1 MKCGLLGRKLGHSY
15 SPQIHNLLGDYSY
28 VLFEKEPEK
37 LKNFLK
43 NGEFSGLN
51 VTIPYKKEVI
61 PYLSELSPTAKKM
74 GCVNTVLRRSDGT
87 LYGHNT
93 DYFGFT
99 SLVRHAGLSV
109 AGKKVLVLG
118 SGGASNTAVAAL
130 KDLGASPVVI
140 SRSGG
145 NNYGNLHLHRD
156 AAAIVNATPVGM
168 YPNTGVSPID
178 LALFP
183 HLEGV
188 LDVIYNPARTQLL
201 LDAEK
206 LGIPRENGLW
216 MLVAQAK
223 EAAEVFTGGKISD
236 EVIEKIY
243 RELSHQM
250 KNIVLIGMPGCGKS
264 TIGTLLAE
272 KLGRTLA
279 DADEKI
285 ISLAGKSIPD
295 IFAQDGEPTFRDW
308 ETKALTELGKQSG
321 LVIATG
327 GGCVTQKRNYPLL
340 HQNGYL
346 VWLERDCSVLPTDGR
361 PLSQANDLGKMYA
374 ARKPLY
380 EAFAD
385 IRVENTGTP
394 EETVRKILDALEEL
408 P

>member
-28 VLFEKEPEK
+28 VLFEKEPEE
-37 LKNFLK
+37 LENFLK
-43 NGEFSGLN
+43 NGDFSGLN

-61 PYLSELSPTAKKM
+61 PYLSELSPTAQKM

-140 SRSGG
+140 SRSGE
-145 NNYGNLHLHRD
+145 NNYQNLHRHTD
-156 AAAIVNATPVGM
+156 AAAIVNTTPVGM

-178 LALFP
+178 LGLFP

-223 EAAEVFTGGKISD
+223 EAAEVFTGRKISD

-243 RELSHQM
+243 RRLSHQM

-285 ISLAGKSIPD
+285 IALAGKSIPE
-295 IFAQDGEPTFRDW
+295 IFAQEGESVFRNW
-308 ETKALTELGKQSG
+308 ETQALTELGKQSG

-346 VWLERDCSVLPTDGR
+346 VWLERDWSKLPTDGR

-385 IRVENTGTP
+385 IRVENAGTP
-394 EETVRKILDALEEL
+394 EETVQHILNALEEL

>member
-28 VLFEKEPEK
+28 VLFEKEPEE
-37 LKNFLK
+37 LENFLK
-43 NGEFSGLN
+43 NGDFSGLN

-61 PYLSELSPTAKKM
+61 PYLSELSPTAQKM

-140 SRSGG
+140 SRSGE

-250 KNIVLIGMPGCGKS
+250 KNIVLIGMPGCGKT

-285 ISLAGKSIPD
+285 IALAEKSIPD

-374 ARKPLY
+374 AGSPFTKPLP
-380 EAFAD
+380 
-385 IRVENTGTP
+385 TSG
-394 EETVRKILDALEEL
+394 
-408 P
+408 

>member
-28 VLFEKEPEK
+28 VLFEKEPEE
-37 LKNFLK
+37 LENFLK
-43 NGEFSGLN
+43 NGDFSGLN

-130 KDLGASPVVI
+130 KDLGAIPVVI
-140 SRSGG
+140 SRSGE
-145 NNYGNLHLHRD
+145 NNYQNLHRHTD
-156 AAAIVNATPVGM
+156 AAAIVNTTPVGM

-243 RELSHQM
+243 RRLSHQM

-308 ETKALTELGKQSG
+308 ETKALTDLGKQSG

-327 GGCVTQKRNYPLL
+327 GGCVTKKRNYPLL

-394 EETVRKILDALEEL
+394 AETVQKILDALEEL

>member
-28 VLFEKEPEK
+28 VLFEKEPEE
-37 LKNFLK
+37 LENFLK
-43 NGEFSGLN
+43 NGDFSGLN

-130 KDLGASPVVI
+130 KDLGANPAVI
-140 SRSGG
+140 SRSGE

-178 LALFP
+178 LELFP
-183 HLEGV
+183 HMEGV

-223 EAAEVFTGGKISD
+223 EAAEVFTGRKISD

-243 RELSHQM
+243 RRLSHQM

-285 ISLAGKSIPD
+285 IALAEKSIPD

-346 VWLERDCSVLPTDGR
+346 VWLERDWSKLPTDGR

-394 EETVRKILDALEEL
+394 AETVQHILNALEEL

>member
-28 VLFEKEPEK
+28 VLFEKEPEE
-37 LKNFLK
+37 LENFLK
-43 NGEFSGLN
+43 NGDFSGLN

-140 SRSGG
+140 SRSGE
-145 NNYGNLHLHRD
+145 NNYQNLHRHTD
-156 AAAIVNATPVGM
+156 AAAIVNTTPVGM

-178 LALFP
+178 LGLFP

-223 EAAEVFTGGKISD
+223 EAAEVFTGRNISD

-243 RELSHQM
+243 RQLSHQM
-250 KNIVLIGMPGCGKS
+250 KNIVLIGMPGCGKT

-272 KLGRTLA
+272 KLGRALA

-285 ISLAGKSIPD
+285 IALAGKSIPE
-295 IFAQDGEPTFRDW
+295 IFSQEGEPTFRDW
-308 ETKALTELGKQSG
+308 ETKALTELGKQSC

-346 VWLERDCSVLPTDGR
+346 VWLERDWSKLPTDGR
-361 PLSQANDLGKMYA
+361 PLSQTNDLGKMYA

-385 IRVENTGTP
+385 IRVENTDTP
-394 EETVRKILDALEEL
+394 AETVQKMLDALEEL

>member
-28 VLFEKEPEK
+28 VLFEKEPAE
-37 LKNFLK
+37 LENFLK
-43 NGEFSGLN
+43 NGDFSGLN

-140 SRSGG
+140 SRSGE

-156 AAAIVNATPVGM
+156 AAAIVNTTPVGM

-178 LALFP
+178 LGLFP

-243 RELSHQM
+243 RQLSHQM
-250 KNIVLIGMPGCGKS
+250 KNIVLIGMPGCGKT

-272 KLGRTLA
+272 KLERTLA

-285 ISLAGKSIPD
+285 IALAGKSIPE
-295 IFAQDGEPTFRDW
+295 IFSQDGEPTFRDW

-346 VWLERDCSVLPTDGR
+346 VWLERDWSKLPTDGR

-394 EETVRKILDALEEL
+394 AETVQHILNALEEL

>member
-1 MKCGLLGRKLGHSY
+1 MQCGLLGRKLGHSY

-28 VLFEKEPEK
+28 VLFEKEPEE
-37 LKNFLK
+37 LENFLK

-61 PYLSELSPTAKKM
+61 PYLSELSPTAQKM

-140 SRSGG
+140 SRSGE

-178 LALFP
+178 LELFP
-183 HLEGV
+183 HLQGV

-327 GGCVTQKRNYPLL
+327 GGCVTQKCNYPLL

-385 IRVENTGTP
+385 IRVENAGTP
-394 EETVRKILDALEEL
+394 AETVQKILDALEEL

>member
-28 VLFEKEPEK
+28 VLFEKEPEE
-37 LKNFLK
+37 LENFLK
-43 NGEFSGLN
+43 NGDFSGLN

-130 KDLGASPVVI
+130 KDLGANPVVI
-140 SRSGG
+140 SRSGE
-145 NNYGNLHLHRD
+145 NNYQNLHRHTD
-156 AAAIVNATPVGM
+156 AAAIVNTTPVGM

-178 LALFP
+178 LGLFP

-223 EAAEVFTGGKISD
+223 EAAEVFTGRKISD

-243 RELSHQM
+243 RRLSHQM

-374 ARKPLY
+374 VRKPLY

-394 EETVRKILDALEEL
+394 AETVQKILDALEEL

>member
-1 MKCGLLGRKLGHSY
+1 MQCGLLGRKLGHSY

-28 VLFEKEPEK
+28 VLFEKEPEE
-37 LKNFLK
+37 LENFLK
-43 NGEFSGLN
+43 NGDFSGLN

-74 GCVNTVLRRSDGT
+74 GCVNTILRRSDGT

-109 AGKKVLVLG
+109 AGKEVLVLG

-140 SRSGG
+140 SRSGE

-178 LALFP
+178 LGLFP

-243 RELSHQM
+243 RRLSHQM

-264 TIGTLLAE
+264 TIGILLAE
-272 KLGRTLA
+272 KLGRILA

-285 ISLAGKSIPD
+285 ISLAGKSIPG

-308 ETKALTELGKQSG
+308 ETQALTELGKQSG

-327 GGCVTQKRNYPLL
+327 GGCVTKKRNYPLL

-380 EAFAD
+380 EVFAD
-385 IRVENTGTP
+385 IRVENAGTP
-394 EETVRKILDALEEL
+394 EETVQHILNTLEEL

>member
-1 MKCGLLGRKLGHSY
+1 MQCGLLGRKLGHSY

-28 VLFEKEPEK
+28 VLFEKEPEE
-37 LKNFLK
+37 LENFLK
-43 NGEFSGLN
+43 NGDFSGLN

-74 GCVNTVLRRSDGT
+74 GCVNTILRRSDGT

-140 SRSGG
+140 SRSGE
-145 NNYGNLHLHRD
+145 NNYQNLHRHTD
-156 AAAIVNATPVGM
+156 AAAIVNTTPVGM
-168 YPNTGVSPID
+168 YPNTGVSPIN
-178 LALFP
+178 LELFP

-264 TIGTLLAE
+264 TIGALLAE

-374 ARKPLY
+374 VRKPLY

-385 IRVENTGTP
+385 IRVENTCTP
-394 EETVRKILDALEEL
+394 AETVQHILDALEEL

>member
-1 MKCGLLGRKLGHSY
+1 MQCGLLGRKLGHSY

-28 VLFEKEPEK
+28 VLFEKEPEE
-37 LKNFLK
+37 LENFLK
-43 NGEFSGLN
+43 NVDFSGLN

-61 PYLSELSPTAKKM
+61 PYLSELSPTAQKM

-130 KDLGASPVVI
+130 KDLGANPVVI
-140 SRSGG
+140 SRSGE

-178 LALFP
+178 LELFP

-285 ISLAGKSIPD
+285 ISLAGKSIPE

-346 VWLERDCSVLPTDGR
+346 VWLERDCRVLPTDGR

-394 EETVRKILDALEEL
+394 EETAQKILDALEEL

>member
-1 MKCGLLGRKLGHSY
+1 MQCGLLGRKLGHSY

-28 VLFEKEPEK
+28 VLFEKEPEE
-37 LKNFLK
+37 LENFLK
-43 NGEFSGLN
+43 NGDFSGLN

-61 PYLSELSPTAKKM
+61 PYLSELSPTAQKM

-140 SRSGG
+140 SRSGE

-168 YPNTGVSPID
+168 YPNTGFSPID

-223 EAAEVFTGGKISD
+223 EAAEVFTGLKISD

-243 RELSHQM
+243 RQLSHQM

-285 ISLAGKSIPD
+285 ISLAGKSIPE

-394 EETVRKILDALEEL
+394 AETVQKILDALEEL

>member
-1 MKCGLLGRKLGHSY
+1 MQCGLLGRKLGHSY

-28 VLFEKEPEK
+28 VLFEKEPEE
-37 LKNFLK
+37 LENFLK
-43 NGEFSGLN
+43 NGDFSGLN

-109 AGKKVLVLG
+109 AGKEVLVLG
-118 SGGASNTAVAAL
+118 SGGTSNTAVAAL

-140 SRSGG
+140 SRSGE
-145 NNYGNLHLHRD
+145 NNYQNLHRHTD
-156 AAAIVNATPVGM
+156 AAAIVNTTPVGM

-264 TIGTLLAE
+264 TIGALLAE

-285 ISLAGKSIPD
+285 ISLAGKSIPE

-308 ETKALTELGKQSG
+308 ETQALTELGKQSG

-385 IRVENTGTP
+385 IRVENAGTP
-394 EETVRKILDALEEL
+394 EETAQKILDALEEL

>member
-1 MKCGLLGRKLGHSY
+1 MQCGLLGRKLGHSY

-28 VLFEKEPEK
+28 VLFEKEPEE
-37 LKNFLK
+37 LENFLK

-61 PYLSELSPTAKKM
+61 PYLSELSPTAQKM

-109 AGKKVLVLG
+109 TGKKVLVLG
-118 SGGASNTAVAAL
+118 SGGASNTAIAAL

-140 SRSGG
+140 SRSGE

-178 LALFP
+178 LGLFP

-327 GGCVTQKRNYPLL
+327 GGCVTKKRNYPLL

-380 EAFAD
+380 EVFAD

-394 EETVRKILDALEEL
+394 AETVQKILDALEEL

>member
-28 VLFEKEPEK
+28 VLFEKEPEE
-37 LKNFLK
+37 LENFLK
-43 NGEFSGLN
+43 NGDFSGLN

-61 PYLSELSPTAKKM
+61 PYLSELSPTAQKM

-130 KDLGASPVVI
+130 KDLGANPVVI
-140 SRSGG
+140 SRSGE
-145 NNYGNLHLHRD
+145 NNYDNLHLHRD

-178 LALFP
+178 LELFP

-243 RELSHQM
+243 RRLSHQM

-272 KLGRTLA
+272 KLGRILA

-285 ISLAGKSIPD
+285 ISLAGKSIPE
-295 IFAQDGEPTFRDW
+295 IFTQDGEPAFRDW

-385 IRVENTGTP
+385 IRVENAGTP
-394 EETVRKILDALEEL
+394 EETAQKILDALEEL